1 MTEVDTPTR
10 SGTSIRGTRHADAPE
25 LELRFLLP
33 LPGWP
38 EAMFEGDYSY
48 EGGRLVMADR
58 TVLAARDRSELERG
72 VAGRL
77 PGTDAP
83 IAMQLVTTER
93 GAPDVRVSLGG
104 EEARREDR
112 LRARPAPSAWI
123 HAFLALAASFAGFV
137 ASYLYLL
144 RAAEEPG
151 DWALK
156 MANHMAAW
164 HLLLTFTLFPASVW
178 GQRAGIRLVQFVSLV
193 FFLIHVGI
201 AVANL
206 GEDDGSGHGGAIAVF
221 NAVSGVFFLAAV
233 LYGNRA
239 HRDMDPVAALRA
251 GRVR

>member
-1 MTEVDTPTR
+1 MSIATPATAAA
-10 SGTSIRGTRHADAPE
+10 SPE
-25 LELRFLLP
+25 LVIEFLLP

-38 EAMFEGDYSY
+38 AAVFEGDYGY
-48 EGGRLVMADR
+48 DGGSLSMAGR
-58 TVLAARDRSELERG
+58 RVLAARSRAELERG
-72 VAGRL
+72 VEAPV
-77 PGTDAP
+77 PGVGVLCLR
-83 IAMQLVTTER
+83 LVTGER
-93 GAPDVRVSLGG
+93 GAHDVVLTLDG
-104 EEARREDR
+104 EPTRRRDA
-112 LRARPAPSAWI
+112 LRALPARSAWI
-123 HAFLALAASFAGFV
+123 HALLALAASFAGFV
-137 ASYLYLL
+137 AGYLYLL

-151 DWALK
+151 DWSLK

-193 FFLIHVGI
+193 FFFIHAGI
-201 AVANL
+201 ALANL
-206 GEDDGSGHGGAIAVF
+206 GEQGDAIAFF